1 MNAGQFVNQHSYLI
15 LGFAALAI
23 LAVILQV
30 RRARRAWLI
39 WGGLVLVMA
48 AGWFVL
54 RTGAV
59 APLDSVE
66 AIEAAVTSGKPTLVE
81 FYSNY

>member
-15 LGFAALAI
+15 LGVAVLAI
-23 LAVILQV
+23 LAVILQA
-30 RRARRAWLI
+30 RRARRVWLV
-39 WGGLVLVMA
+39 WGGLVVVMA
-48 AGWFVL
+48 TGWFVL
-54 RTGAV
+54 RTGAG

-66 AIEAAVTSGKPTLVE
+66 AIEAAAASGKPTLVE